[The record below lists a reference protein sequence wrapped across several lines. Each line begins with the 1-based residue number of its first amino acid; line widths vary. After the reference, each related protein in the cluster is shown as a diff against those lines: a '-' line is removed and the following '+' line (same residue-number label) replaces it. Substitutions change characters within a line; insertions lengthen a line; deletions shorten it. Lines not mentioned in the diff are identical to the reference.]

1 MDLLNLQNILLE
13 AAVKKTAPGRSYLS
27 TSEFKEIVGGAYD
40 QETLVE
46 MLRELV
52 GEGILQLGPAA
63 NAENSYCV
71 TEEYLAS
78 LQQ

>member
-1 MDLLNLQNILLE
+1 MDLLTLQNILLE

-46 MLRELV
+46 MLKELV
-52 GEGILQLGPAA
+52 GEGILQFGPA

>member
-1 MDLLNLQNILLE
+1 MDLLSLQNILLE
-13 AAVKKTAPGRSYLS
+13 AAVKKTAPGQSYLS
-27 TSEFKEIVGGAYD
+27 FSEFKEIVGEAFD

-46 MLRELV
+46 MLKELV
-52 GEGILQLGPAA
+52 GEGILQLGPA

-71 TEEYLAS
+71 SEEYLAS